1 MSGILLS
8 AKLFLPKIQHKVWL
22 WALRLRKVRDDRTI
36 IAPRGA
42 RALSL
47 THSLSVWNARAPR
60 NRAHGAYF
68 SPFCRGRV
76 RSTFLAAPWP
86 SAASPG
92 SPLPPARK
100 SHHLPGTDR
109 FLATKTL
116 AVIVLPV
123 STRGACTTDPTGGVP
138 ANARVMRLFKEL
150 QLKSDGAGGASH
162 REVSN
167 TAFRA
172 ALGESQCGLAT
183 AVDADTLFDKA
194 RAPSSSSLRPA
205 SPGLRSASP
214 GRQPASPGQRSASP
228 KRAKPRSAASPSA
241 IAANGGGVGGSG
253 SGGSGGGSDSRA
265 SAHSY
270 GLAASGRTAPPPMP
284 VPLPAPPP
292 PPPSFACCY
301 LNGRCASVA
310 PLLLRIG
317 PPRDLAS
324 LLAQVRQTDVA
335 ADR

>member
-1 MSGILLS
+1 M
-8 AKLFLPKIQHKVWL
+8 
-22 WALRLRKVRDDRTI
+22 
-36 IAPRGA
+36 RGHLEIGLA
-42 RALSL
+42 GLIFPHLA
-47 THSLSVWNARAPR
+47 
-60 NRAHGAYF
+60 
-68 SPFCRGRV
+68 FCRGRV
-76 RSTFLAAPWP
+76 RSTFPAAPWP

-92 SPLPPARK
+92 SPLQTARK